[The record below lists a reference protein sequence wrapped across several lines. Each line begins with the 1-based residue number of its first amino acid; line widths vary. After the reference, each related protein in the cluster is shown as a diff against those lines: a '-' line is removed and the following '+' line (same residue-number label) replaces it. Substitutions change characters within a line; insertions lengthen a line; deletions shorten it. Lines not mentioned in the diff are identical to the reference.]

1 MKMMIRVNSWEAVVT
16 TTTTTIMTERIRI
29 MIRLMM
35 TMKGYRIKVVKNF
48 VVTIQQQAM
57 KRDGIKCTADI

>member
-1 MKMMIRVNSWEAVVT
+1 MMIRVNSWEAVVT